1 MIDYTQVFASLFL
14 KPAEKLS
21 YRIGGYWNKWLL
33 INDTKIN
40 VLRSCCSAKMS
51 KIQKLYIS
59 ISITICWLNHSF
71 NNKMLVLTLYLSCLR
86 NDETKNIIMKPYA
99 ILSSSL
105 YKLAT
110 EERPSLKDIIPLTS
124 QSNRI
129 VQFFS
134 TQNKSFYEYGIML
147 CWHSSWNTKN
157 LEYIIFK
164 VSYILYLHKCYIK
177 KERLSFK
184 ITRQV
189 LVIPQLC
196 NIWQT
201 NSLHYLFCLEICK
214 NKMFCSKLY

>member
-1 MIDYTQVFASLFL
+1 
-14 KPAEKLS
+14 
-21 YRIGGYWNKWLL
+21 
-33 INDTKIN
+33 
-40 VLRSCCSAKMS
+40 
-51 KIQKLYIS
+51 
-59 ISITICWLNHSF
+59 
-71 NNKMLVLTLYLSCLR
+71 MLVLTLYLSCLR

-105 YKLAT
+105 YMLAT

-189 LVIPQLC
+189 LVIPKLC

-201 NSLHYLFCLEICK
+201 NSLHCLFCLEICK
-214 NKMFCSKLY
+214 NKMFCSKNFINIKQGAIWKAR

>member
-1 MIDYTQVFASLFL
+1 MIDYTQVFASPFF
-14 KPAEKLS
+14 KSEKLS

-40 VLRSCCSAKMS
+40 VLRSCCSAKIS
-51 KIQKLYIS
+51 KMQKLYIS
-59 ISITICWLNHSF
+59 ISITICWLSHSF

-164 VSYILYLHKCYIK
+164 VCYILYLHKCYIK
-177 KERLSFK
+177 
-184 ITRQV
+184 
-189 LVIPQLC
+189 
-196 NIWQT
+196 
-201 NSLHYLFCLEICK
+201 
-214 NKMFCSKLY
+214 

>member
-1 MIDYTQVFASLFL
+1 MNRQKTQYIIECLRLFYQPL
-14 KPAEKLS
+14 LFTPGYKL
-21 YRIGGYWNKWLL
+21 
-33 INDTKIN
+33 
-40 VLRSCCSAKMS
+40 
-51 KIQKLYIS
+51 
-59 ISITICWLNHSF
+59 

-164 VSYILYLHKCYIK
+164 VCYILYLHKCYIK

-189 LVIPQLC
+189 C
-196 NIWQT
+196 NVLNIATFGKQTVCITCFAWKSAKIKCFAPNFINIKQSAIW
-201 NSLHYLFCLEICK
+201 K
-214 NKMFCSKLY
+214 N